1 MPFARLTP
9 LGGLEGGGGGAG
21 GGGGTGAGGGGGGTG
36 SGHFFAWPGGT
47 LPLCPAA
54 FTAAAQAV
62 PLLALALRPCAATAN
77 SGNADRPTTANRTR
91 TLFMISPDR
100 RRRNTLRAPSAWAR
114 TAPIS
119 ERTAISTFITTS
131 YAIRL
136 V

>member
-9 LGGLEGGGGGAG
+9 LGGLEGGGGGGGGGGGTGAGGGGGTGAGAGGGTGAG
-21 GGGGTGAGGGGGGTG
+21 GGGGTGAGGGGGATG

-77 SGNADRPTTANRTR
+77 SGNA
-91 TLFMISPDR
+91 
-100 RRRNTLRAPSAWAR
+100 
-114 TAPIS
+114 
-119 ERTAISTFITTS
+119 
-131 YAIRL
+131 
-136 V
+136 